1 MLDQTQIIITK
12 KSLLGADKKLFAE
25 FRVFL
30 SLPSTLMRLIFVYE
44 YTWIGLLRR
53 LPHGLLNKLCLSKE
67 LMNGHECGF
76 VLDVDDDGP
85 WLDGCL
91 LSCQVSFVLMDSCSQ
106 EITHRLHYK

>member
-1 MLDQTQIIITK
+1 MWDQTQIIIITK

-25 FRVFL
+25 FRGFL
-30 SLPSTLMRLIFVYE
+30 SLSSTMWLIFVYE
-44 YTWIGLLRR
+44 YTRIGLLQRR

-85 WLDGCL
+85 WMAVSCRVRCL
-91 LSCQVSFVLMDSCSQ
+91 LF
-106 EITHRLHYK
+106 

>member
-1 MLDQTQIIITK
+1 MLDQTQIIIITK

-44 YTWIGLLRR
+44 YTRIGLLRRR

-76 VLDVDDDGP
+76 VLDDGP
-85 WLDGCL
+85 WLAVSCRVRCL
-91 LSCQVSFVLMDSCSQ
+91 LF
-106 EITHRLHYK
+106 